1 VRDYLVQREQGSS
14 QPQQL
19 PVRSLPAWLPLVVVA
34 VVVLGALVAWLAA
47 STRAPQPSPTARQ
60 PVVLL
65 SGRDDHGLLADP
77 FVTLVG
83 APNGQAA
90 VGRIR
95 DGSFVRVLE
104 QHGDWMRVQQI
115 AVPQAEGWV
124 NDYYL
129 RDRALRADGQGQV
142 TFADAQLI
150 DGQVSVAVRAV
161 ERPDE
166 SPVWVAASLL
176 REVGAQR
183 PQNPLLQR

>member
-1 VRDYLVQREQGSS
+1 L
-14 QPQQL
+14 
-19 PVRSLPAWLPLVVVA
+19 LPAWPLLAVAA

-47 STRAPQPSPTARQ
+47 VTHAPQPSATSRQ
-60 PVVLL
+60 PIVLL

-77 FVTLVG
+77 LVALAA
-83 APNGQAA
+83 APNSQAA

-104 QHGDWMRVQQI
+104 QRGDWMHVQQI
-115 AVPQAEGWV
+115 AAPHVEGWV

-161 ERPDE
+161 DRPDA
-166 SPVWVAASLL
+166 SPVWVAAALL
-176 REVGAQR
+176 REVGVLR